1 MDERS
6 AVGKLIRHGRRRQIR
21 NLLVHEASF
30 AAVLALG
37 GFLLLLLLGTQVL
50 NWYWPVILFVG
61 SLGIGAY
68 RARNKFLSSYE
79 VAQSLDARLN
89 FSDALS
95 TAYFFDQHT
104 DPAVASPEVVEYQ
117 GRIAE
122 DLARTADVRRGIPF
136 IAPRTLYIN
145 AALAVAVLGMFGLR
159 YGINHSL
166 ELRSSL
172 VHMSFDGFL
181 GSGRD
186 MAAAKR
192 IRGERP
198 FEEETRR
205 DAGATPDPGETKP
218 ADMEQ
223 QPDSTIDTLDQNEAS
238 NPEAGADPA
247 GKQSKAAGKDNPP
260 PGKDQLDQS
269 DKGQPS
275 QSDKE
280 SADGGKASPE
290 DKPESGNQSDNAKNS
305 NPQGNS
311 NENPSLTDKMKDALA
326 NLLAKL
332 KVQPKNE
339 GKQGGSQ
346 AQNNSQSQQQKSQ
359 NKDSNSKGSQGE
371 QQSQQNAN
379 SQSQSEQQSQNG
391 SQQAADGKSEAKNS
405 DRSTENGKSGVGKQ
419 DGDKSAREAEQLA
432 AMGKISEIIG
442 KRAEHVTGE
451 VMVEVASGKQQL
463 RTQYSQRNA
472 EHVEAGGEINRDEV
486 PLAYQQYV
494 QHYFEAIRKAP
505 PAAKATSDGKAKSSG
520 N

>member
-1 MDERS
+1 MDEHS
-6 AVGKLIRHGRRRQIR
+6 AVAKLIRHGRRRQIR
-21 NLLVHEASF
+21 NLLVHEASL
-30 AAVLALG
+30 AAALALG

-50 NWYWPVILFVG
+50 NWYWPVILFGG
-61 SLGIGAY
+61 SLGVGAY
-68 RARNKFLSSYE
+68 RARKKFLSSYR
-79 VAQSLDARLN
+79 VAQALDARLN

-95 TAYFFDQHT
+95 TAYFFQRHP
-104 DPAVASPEVVEYQ
+104 DPAVAASEVVEYQ
-117 GRIAE
+117 SRVAE
-122 DLARTADVRRGIPF
+122 ELARTADVRRGLPF
-136 IAPRTLYIN
+136 IAPRTFYVN

-172 VHMSFDGFL
+172 VHVSFDGFL

-186 MAAAKR
+186 IAAAKR
-192 IRGERP
+192 IRAERP
-198 FEEETRR
+198 FDEEARR
-205 DAGATPDPGETKP
+205 DNGATPDPGEAKS
-218 ADMEQ
+218 ADLDQ
-223 QPDSTIDTLDQNEAS
+223 APDSSVDTLGGSEAN
-238 NPEAGADPA
+238 NPEPGTDPA
-247 GKQSKAAGKDNPP
+247 GNKSKAAGKDDPP
-260 PGKDQLDQS
+260 PGKDQIDPS
-269 DKGQPS
+269 GKGQAS

-280 SADGGKASPE
+280 NTADSKSSSE
-290 DKPESGNQSDNAKNS
+290 KNSESGNQGDNAKNS
-305 NPQGNS
+305 NPSGDS

-339 GKQGGSQ
+339 GKQGGSS
-346 AQNNSQSQQQKSQ
+346 AQNNSQSQQKSQ
-359 NKDSNSKGSQGE
+359 NKDSNSKGSQGQ
-371 QQSQQNAN
+371 QQSEQNAN
-379 SQSQSEQQSQNG
+379 SQSQSEQQSQSG

-405 DRSTENGKSGVGKQ
+405 DRSTENGKSGIGKQ

-463 RTQYSQRNA
+463 RTQYSQRDA

-505 PAAKATSDGKAKSSG
+505 PAPKTTDGKVKSSG

>member
-1 MDERS
+1 MGERS
-6 AVGKLIRHGRRRQIR
+6 EVARLIQQGRRRQIR

-30 AAVLALG
+30 AAALALS

-50 NWYWPVILFVG
+50 NWYWPVILFAG
-61 SLGIGAY
+61 SLSVGAY
-68 RARNKFLSSYE
+68 RARKKFLSSYR
-79 VAQSLDARLN
+79 VAQSIDARLN

-95 TAYFFDQHT
+95 TAYFFEQHP
-104 DPAVASPEVVEYQ
+104 DPASASSDVVEYQ
-117 GRIAE
+117 SRVAE
-122 DLARTADVRRGIPF
+122 DLARTADLRRGLPF
-136 IAPRTLYIN
+136 VAPRTLYIN

-172 VHMSFDGFL
+172 VHVSFDGFL

-186 MAAAKR
+186 IAAAKK

-198 FEEETRR
+198 FEEEERR
-205 DAGATPDPGETKP
+205 DSGAAPDPGESKP
-218 ADMEQ
+218 AELDQ
-223 QPDSTIDTLDQNEAS
+223 APDSATDMLDQPEAS

-247 GKQSKAAGKDNPP
+247 GNKSKAAGKDDPP
-260 PGKDQLDQS
+260 PGKDQLDPS
-269 DKGQPS
+269 GKGQPS

-280 SADGGKASPE
+280 NTADSKSSPE
-290 DKPESGNQSDNAKNS
+290 NNPESGNQSDSAKNS
-305 NPQGNS
+305 DPSGKS

-332 KVQPKNE
+332 KSQPKNE
-339 GKQGGSQ
+339 GKQGGSS
-346 AQNNSQSQQQKSQ
+346 AQNNSQSTQKNQ
-359 NKDSNSKGSQGE
+359 NKDSNSKGSQGQ
-371 QQSQQNAN
+371 QQSEANAN
-379 SQSQSEQQSQNG
+379 AQSQSDQQSQNG
-391 SQQAADGKSEAKNS
+391 SQQAADGKTEARNS
-405 DRSTENGKSGVGKQ
+405 DRSTENGKSGIGKQ

-472 EHVEAGGEINRDEV
+472 SHAEAGGEINRDEV

-494 QHYFEAIRKAP
+494 QHYFEAIRKTP
-505 PAAKATSDGKAKSSG
+505 PAAKSDGKAKSSG